1 MRFNATSRIFLILDL
16 RSFIGFVSVRYRP
29 LYHVQQTWSSKIS
42 LSPVKMYRN
51 SVISLNN
58 IVIPLVLAS
67 LTMIETNTAVRESLA
82 MQYLTSAKEITVE
95 LNNNNSRVLIV
106 KGNISI
112 ILSFSLETP
121 KM

>member
-1 MRFNATSRIFLILDL
+1 MRFNVTTRIFLILDL

-29 LYHVQQTWSSKIS
+29 LYHVQQTWSTKIS
-42 LSPVKMYRN
+42 LSPVKMCRN
-51 SVISLNN
+51 SVISFNN

-67 LTMIETNTAVRESLA
+67 LIMLETNTAVRESLA

-95 LNNNNSRVLIV
+95 LNNNSRVLLV
-106 KGNISI
+106 KGNINI